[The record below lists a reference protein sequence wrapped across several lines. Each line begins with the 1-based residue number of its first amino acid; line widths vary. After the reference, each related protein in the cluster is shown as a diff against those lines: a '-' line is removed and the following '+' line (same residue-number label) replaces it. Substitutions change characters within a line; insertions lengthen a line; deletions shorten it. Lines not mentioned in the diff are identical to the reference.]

1 MNIFD
6 QDYLED
12 YYADESPS
20 KQGDKLTDELK
31 YALHLEKMFSSNKNL
46 AFIYCNVLAFF
57 LLGLESGLIKKD
69 KLIVDSLK
77 KLIVEYFSYIKGKI
91 DVLSESTDL
100 SLDSELVKSSAY
112 LVLQLAEQG
121 FMLQG
126 VTIKFTDVFN
136 SSPSNMNITVKSSK
150 ICLTDHA
157 DAFLND
163 FKFIQEIGDYSKR
176 LDKLSTLLGEV
187 ITVILDVYDN
197 RYLKIK

>member
-6 QDYLED
+6 QNYLED
-12 YYADESPS
+12 YYADEATS

-91 DVLSESTDL
+91 DVLPKSTDF

-136 SSPSNMNITVKSSK
+136 SAPSNMNITVKSSK

-163 FKFIQEIGDYSKR
+163 FKFIQ
-176 LDKLSTLLGEV
+176 
-187 ITVILDVYDN
+187 
-197 RYLKIK
+197 

>member
-6 QDYLED
+6 QNYLED
-12 YYADESPS
+12 YYADEATS
-20 KQGDKLTDELK
+20 KHSDKLTDELK

-91 DVLSESTDL
+91 DVLPESTDL
-100 SLDSELVKSSAY
+100 SLDSEFVKSSAY

-121 FMLQG
+121 FLLQG
-126 VTIKFTDVFN
+126 VKIKFADVFN
-136 SSPSNMNITVKSSK
+136 SAPINMNISVKSSK

-176 LDKLSTLLGEV
+176 LDKLSTLLGDV

-197 RYLKIK
+197 RYLKIQ